1 MKVILLTLFLVS
13 LLFLLLANV
22 SWSTKAS
29 LMHYRAGRL
38 TPTGRM
44 SHFLTELRQL
54 KRTYKNNFSF
64 FKVMKKLSFV
74 STRTKPVSWRRKQWL
89 RSYRLGKLRLLICQT
104 RIKMRLTHYKI
115 MMLKRSGK
123 LSGMLRRIN
132 LMG

>member
-13 LLFLLLANV
+13 LLFLLLANA

-29 LMHYRAGRL
+29 SMHYRAGRL

-44 SHFLTELRQL
+44 SHFLMELRQL

-74 STRTKPVSWRRKQWL
+74 SIKTKPVSWRRKQWL

-115 MMLKRSGK
+115 MTLKQSGK
-123 LSGMLRRIN
+123 LFGMLRRIN